1 MEIIRA
7 AAVSRSPGLLLLLSI
22 ASSAIEGQG
31 EAQAASDSA
40 LRADRSPLCPE
51 SGHPSAADRGV
62 CVNCRVNCR
71 VVQRSYR
78 LI

>member
-40 LRADRSPLCPE
+40 LRADLAAPARRLKVLSKAVHCLPE
-51 SGHPSAADRGV
+51 TT
-62 CVNCRVNCR
+62 
-71 VVQRSYR
+71 
-78 LI
+78 